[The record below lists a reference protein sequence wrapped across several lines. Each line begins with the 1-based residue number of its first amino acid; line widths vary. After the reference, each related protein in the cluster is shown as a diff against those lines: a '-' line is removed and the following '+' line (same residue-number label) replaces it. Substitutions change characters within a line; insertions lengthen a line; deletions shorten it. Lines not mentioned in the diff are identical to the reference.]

1 MISYVKRY
9 PYLCWFFLGGLVFL
23 PNLGASHLF
32 DWDEINFA
40 ESARE
45 MLVSHDY
52 LSVQINFLPFW
63 EKPPLFIWL
72 QALSFIFFGIFT
84 EHAWTSMEF
93 AARFPNALVGIS
105 TLLVIFKLGK
115 KHFSDTFG
123 HLWAFSYLAAI
134 TPHLYASSGIIDP
147 LFNLFIFLG
156 IYYFAEFY
164 TDSSRIKNAI
174 LSGVMIGLG
183 MLTKGPVALLLW
195 GLTLLVFGLVH
206 RKEVRLR
213 FSTLFKGAILS
224 AVLACLFF
232 VTWYGLIALKFGTG
246 IIEDFFA
253 YQIRLLTTGDAGHG
267 QPFYYHALVLL
278 LGCFP
283 VSILAL
289 NKLGVKKESTALA
302 SWMKV
307 LFWVVLILFS
317 LVKTKI
323 VHYSSMCWLPI
334 TFFSAQVLVGWH
346 KGGVPLTR
354 LKTILFV
361 FVGLLLGLV
370 FTLVPCIGENPSVF
384 LSYIQDGFV
393 RGNLQSPVVWNGFE
407 KWIGVLWVAMI
418 VYSVWGK
425 NGLNFQKFLTCMA
438 ACTILI
444 FAYSRYVVP
453 KIEGYTQATSI
464 DFYLAKSGQKV
475 YMETVGFKSFAHL
488 LYFQKQT
495 GSPTGEELMN
505 RSSVDRPVF
514 FVMKSDVEDRFKYH
528 PNLILINEEN
538 GFLFFKHK

>member
-1 MISYVKRY
+1 MTSFLKRY
-9 PYLCWFFLGGLVFL
+9 PYLSWIFFGGLVFL
-23 PNLGASHLF
+23 PNLGVSHLF

-45 MLVSHDY
+45 MLVSQDF

-72 QALSFIFFGIFT
+72 QALSFMFFGTFT

-93 AARFPNALVGIS
+93 AARFPNALIGIS
-105 TLLVIFKLGK
+105 TLLLIFKLGK
-115 KHFSDTFG
+115 KHFSDNLG

-134 TPHLYASSGIIDP
+134 TPHVYSSSGIIDP

-164 TDSSRIKNAI
+164 SDSSRLKYAI

-195 GLTLLVFGLVH
+195 GLTLLVFGFIH
-206 RKEVRLR
+206 RKQVLPR
-213 FSTLFKGAILS
+213 FLTLLKGAIL
-224 AVLACLFF
+224 AAAFACIFF
-232 VTWYGLIALKFGTG
+232 VTWYGLIALKFGPG
-246 IIEDFFA
+246 IIKDFFA

-267 QPFYYHALVLL
+267 QPIYYHALVLL

-283 VSILAL
+283 ISMLAL
-289 NKLGVKKESTALA
+289 NRIWVKKESTDFA

-334 TFFSAQVLVGWH
+334 TFFSAQVLVGWYE
-346 KGGVPLTR
+346 KEVPLNR
-354 LKTILFV
+354 FKTILFAV
-361 FVGLLLGLV
+361 VGLLLGLI
-370 FTLVPCIGENPSVF
+370 FTMVPIIGENPNLF
-384 LSYIQDGFV
+384 LPYIQDGFV
-393 RGNLQSPVVWNGFE
+393 RGNLQSPVGWSGFE
-407 KWIGVLWVAMI
+407 KWIGIVWSAMI

-425 NGLNFQKFLTCMA
+425 KGLSFKKFLTCMA
-438 ACTILI
+438 LGICLI

-453 KIEGYTQATSI
+453 KIEGYTQATPI
-464 DFYLAKSGQKV
+464 DFYIAKSGQKV
-475 YMETVGFKSFAHL
+475 YVETVGFKSFAHL
-488 LYFQKQT
+488 LYFQKQQV
-495 GSPTGEELMN
+495 GPTGEQLMN
-505 RSSVDRPVF
+505 RSSVDRPTF
-514 FVMKSDVEDRFKYH
+514 FVMKSDAEDRFKYH
-528 PNLILINEEN
+528 PNLILINEQN
-538 GFLFFKHK
+538 GFLFYKHK